1 MKNSIAHR
9 IADFL
14 KDFPPFT
21 FLNAEELLAISEES
35 EVLYIDKGNIVF
47 HEDEKGHSQFYIV
60 HKGAIQ
66 LQKFKNNQYE
76 TLDTCDEGDIFGL
89 RPLFAEENYIMNAIA
104 EEESIVYGIP
114 IDIFKPL
121 SESNKKVGHFLIQSF
136 ATNTRNPYAREDK
149 GKLFSGN
156 DIVEPLNSGPLFELQ
171 PAPVIRKIVT
181 TSPETKIRSAAQ
193 LMSKRKIGSVIVTTE
208 DDLPV
213 GILTDEDFRDTIATG
228 QISID
233 TTVEKIMS
241 YPVIC
246 YPKNVTIA
254 QAQITMMKHNINHIC
269 ITEDGTP
276 NTRVIGILSEH
287 DIMVSRG
294 NSPSVLM
301 KAIQR
306 SRSTKELKKIRNKIN
321 LLLSGY
327 IENNIPLTHISK
339 LIFELNDATIKRV
352 ISRCVVKLLQEPP
365 VKFAWLSMGSQGRK
379 EQLLQTD
386 QDNAIIFADP
396 PNDKL
401 EETRQYFLQLATK
414 VNKRLMIVGYEY
426 CPADMMAKTP
436 RWCLSLSEWKAQVSK
451 WIKEP
456 GPDEIL
462 LSNIF
467 FDYDI
472 TYGDVYLSNQLSDY
486 ILSLIEGNRKFLTVM
501 GANALRNPSPLGF
514 FRQFLVEQ
522 DGEKKDF
529 FDIKKRGLQ
538 PLTEAA
544 RLLIL
549 SYKIKNISNT
559 VERFERLAQI
569 EPKNKELFEGCAYA
583 SKALLKFRTKQGLQN
598 RDSGRFIDL
607 SKLSK
612 EDRMKLKRT
621 FKSIKAVQEL
631 IKIRFETSVVLQ

>member
-14 KDFPPFT
+14 KDFPPFN
-21 FLNAEELLAISEES
+21 FLNADELLNISEES
-35 EVLYIDKGNIVF
+35 EVLYIDKGNILFNEGENVHAF
-47 HEDEKGHSQFYIV
+47 FYIV

-66 LQKFKNNQYE
+66 LQKFQNERYE

-104 EEESIVYGIP
+104 EEESIIYGIP
-114 IDIFKPL
+114 IKQFKPL
-121 SESNKKVGHFLIQSF
+121 TESNKKVGNFLIQSF

-149 GKLFSGN
+149 GKLFFGN
-156 DIVEPLNSGPLFELQ
+156 QVIEPISNSPLFELQ
-171 PAPVIRKIVT
+171 PAPIIKKIVT
-181 TSPETKIRSAAQ
+181 TSPETSIKSAAQ
-193 LMSKRKIGSVIVTTE
+193 LMSKRKVGSILVTKN
-208 DDLPV
+208 DVPV
-213 GILTDEDFRDTIATG
+213 GILTDEDFRNSIATG
-228 QISID
+228 AYSID
-233 TTVEKIMS
+233 TSVEKIMS

-287 DIMVSRG
+287 DIMVSQG

-306 SRSTKELKKIRNKIN
+306 SHSTKELKKIRNKIN
-321 LLLSGY
+321 LLLGGY
-327 IENNIPLTHISK
+327 IQNNIPLTHISK

-352 ISRCVVKLLQEPP
+352 ISRCVIKLQQEPP

-396 PNDKL
+396 PEGKL
-401 EETRQYFLQLATK
+401 EATRDYFLQLATK

-426 CPADMMAKTP
+426 CPADMMAKNP
-436 RWCLSLSEWKAQVSK
+436 RWCLSLSEWKEQVAK

-472 TYGDVYLSNQLSDY
+472 TFGDSLLSNNLSDY
-486 ILSLIEGNRKFLTVM
+486 ILGLIDDYPKFLSVM
-501 GANALRNPSPLGF
+501 GSNALRNPSPLGF

-538 PLTEAA
+538 PLTESA

-559 VERFERLAQI
+559 AERFDRLAQL
-569 EPKNKELFEGCAYA
+569 EPKNKELFEGCSYA

-607 SKLSK
+607 SKLNK
-612 EDRMKLKRT
+612 EDKMKLKRA
-621 FKSIKAVQEL
+621 FKYIKAVQDL
-631 IKIRFETSVVLQ
+631 LKMRFETATVL